1 MDGSPSAVKDMPTRR
16 HVLDICGQRMELIA
30 PDQPDALLDDPLV
43 EQRYRLDNYMPYWP
57 VVWPA
62 GLMLA
67 QSILDGT
74 GSPPIPPPQGGA
86 VLELG
91 CGLGAAGIAAGG
103 RGWHVTFTDYDAWA
117 IAFAKRNALLNGIPA
132 ERIDTVEMDWRKPL
146 AKKFPWIIASDV
158 LYERRLHP
166 WLLEALE
173 QLLAGD
179 GCAWI
184 SDPLRNSAQDFPLA
198 AVAAGFACT
207 EMPLERCEQG
217 LMQKGT
223 LYVLRHAK
231 QKF

>member
-1 MDGSPSAVKDMPTRR
+1 MNGLPSAVNEPATRR
-16 HVLDICGQRMELIA
+16 HVLEMAGQRMELVA
-30 PDQPDALLDDPLV
+30 PANPDALLDDPVV
-43 EQRYRLDNYMPYWP
+43 EKRYRADNYMPYWP

-67 QSILDGT
+67 EHILTGD
-74 GSPPIPPPQGGA
+74 GSPPAPPESGGA

-91 CGLGAAGIAAGG
+91 CGLGAAGIAAGR
-103 RGWHVTFTDYDAWA
+103 RGWHVTFTDYDAQA
-117 IAFAKRNALLNGIPA
+117 IAFARRNALLNGMPPDRMDA
-132 ERIDTVEMDWRKPL
+132 LEMDWRKPL
-146 AKKFPWIIASDV
+146 AKKFSWIIASDV

-166 WLLEALE
+166 LLVDAIGH
-173 QLLAGD
+173 LLAPG
-179 GCAWI
+179 GCVWI

-207 EMPLERCEQG
+207 EMPLQRCEGG

-223 LYVLRHAK
+223 LYILRQAR

>member
-1 MDGSPSAVKDMPTRR
+1 MNGSPSAVKEPATRR
-16 HVLDICGQRMELIA
+16 HVLEIGGQRMELIA
-30 PDQPDALLDDPLV
+30 PDQPDALLDDPVV

-67 QSILDGT
+67 QAILTGT
-74 GSPPIPPPQGGA
+74 GSPPVPPSQGGA

-103 RGWHVTFTDYDAWA
+103 RGWHVTFTDYDAGA
-117 IAFAKRNALLNGIPA
+117 IAFAKRNALLNGIPPDRMDA
-132 ERIDTVEMDWRKPL
+132 LEMDWRKPL
-146 AKKFPWIIASDV
+146 GKKFPWIIAADV

-166 WLLEALE
+166 WLLDALG
-173 QLLAGD
+173 QLLAAG

-207 EMPLERCEQG
+207 AMPLERCEQG
-217 LMQKGT
+217 LMQNGT
-223 LYVLRHAK
+223 LYILRHAK
-231 QKF
+231 LKF

>member
-1 MDGSPSAVKDMPTRR
+1 MNDSSSAVQEGATRR
-16 HVLDICGQRMELIA
+16 HVLNICGQRLELIA
-30 PDQPDALLDDPLV
+30 PDNPDALLDDPLV

-67 QSILDGT
+67 QAILTGT
-74 GSPPIPPPQGGA
+74 DSPPVPPSSGGA

-103 RGWHVTFTDYDAWA
+103 RGWHVTFTDYDAQA
-117 IAFAKRNALLNGIPA
+117 VAFARRNALLNGIPP
-132 ERIDTVEMDWRKPL
+132 ERMDALEMDWRKPL
-146 AKKFPWIIASDV
+146 AKTFSWIIAADV

-166 WLLEALE
+166 LLLTALG
-173 QLLAGD
+173 QLLTLG

-207 EMPLERCEQG
+207 EVPLERGEQG
-217 LMQKGT
+217 LLQKGT
-223 LYVLRHAK
+223 LYILRHAK
-231 QKF
+231 QRF

>member
-1 MDGSPSAVKDMPTRR
+1 MNDDASAVKEAATRR
-16 HVLDICGQRMELIA
+16 HVLDICGQRLELIA
-30 PDQPDALLDDPLV
+30 PDDPDALLDDPSV
-43 EQRYRLDNYMPYWP
+43 EQRYRADNYMPYWP

-67 QSILDGT
+67 QAILTGT
-74 GSPPIPPPQGGA
+74 GSPPVAPSQGGA

-103 RGWHVTFTDYDAWA
+103 RGWHVTFTDYDAQA
-117 IAFAKRNALLNGIPA
+117 VAFAKRNALLNALPPD
-132 ERIDTVEMDWRKPL
+132 RIEAVEMDWRKPL
-146 AKKFPWIIASDV
+146 AKKFDWIIAADV

-166 WLLEALE
+166 LLLDAIG
-173 QLLAGD
+173 QLLAVG

-207 EMPLERCEQG
+207 ETPVERSQQG
-217 LMQKGT
+217 LLQKGT
-223 LYVLRHAK
+223 LYILRHARH
-231 QKF
+231 KF